1 MLRHEAEQYRVA
13 NVGLHFIQRQ
23 PTTSQ
28 RNMSA
33 ELCGKSDEEITMP
46 SKFVGVVAGIT
57 NGFMRTGKKEFEDG
71 GSLK

>member
-1 MLRHEAEQYRVA
+1 
-13 NVGLHFIQRQ
+13 
-23 PTTSQ
+23 
-28 RNMSA
+28 
-33 ELCGKSDEEITMP
+33 MP